1 MASHSNDRILWLCLG
16 VTLFFAARGIAAE
29 LYRVKD
35 LTEIRKVE
43 KEEPV
48 IGQATEDETL
58 ERLSGSSSFD
68 LRAALVSSLPKL
80 SAGCIQSD
88 NLPLYSRSLRIV
100 SERSTKGPTKEL
112 LLDDL
117 ASEDPERRRKALNA
131 LSFLISSTAC
141 KSRPIPSPWFII
153 KPSANALL
161 ALVGRSTVSMRLRD
175 EPTFSALVDCL
186 CNFLSEHT
194 EKTSDIMSPIYPQT
208 RPPGENK
215 ALKTLSSMLP
225 GNILPALEAGVVSR
239 WLTNYPFPCAVRDK
253 SKKRSIVF
261 MMKTWWA
268 DDPAMGSIINTI
280 SSDQEG
286 LNHLRKYGLMGSRM
300 EEHTADIFGNE
311 AHDNEANDPDYNGGL
326 YPVYD
331 SNSDSGS
338 DADSDVWMVDGE
350 ETAGVSPWL
359 GSRPQETTAEE
370 QALRRRRREAMVFS
384 ESSRPLVADN
394 IFHPV
399 SQPNSP
405 EDNWEVGT
413 GASRQSWAYQDPDR
427 TTEQEPDSETTRTPW
442 LLWPF

>member
-35 LTEIRKVE
+35 LTEIRKLE

-48 IGQATEDETL
+48 IGQATEDALRLETL
-58 ERLSGSSSFD
+58 QRLSGSSSFD
-68 LRAALVSSLPKL
+68 LRAA
-80 SAGCIQSD
+80 A
-88 NLPLYSRSLRIV
+88 LRIV
-100 SERSTKGPTKEL
+100 SERSTKGSTKEL

-131 LSFLISSTAC
+131 LSFLISSTA
-141 KSRPIPSPWFII
+141 
-153 KPSANALL
+153 L
-161 ALVGRSTVSMRLRD
+161 GRSTVSTRLRD
-175 EPTFSALVDCL
+175 GPTFSALVDCL

-194 EKTSDIMSPIYPQT
+194 EKTSDIVSPIYPQT

-225 GNILPALEAGVVSR
+225 GNILLALEAGIVSR

-311 AHDNEANDPDYNGGL
+311 THEFRTNEWYYRGG
-326 YPVYD
+326 PWQVYD

-338 DADSDVWMVDGE
+338 DMDSDVWMVDGE

-359 GSRPQETTAEE
+359 GNRPQENTAEE

-399 SQPNSP
+399 NQSSSSG
-405 EDNWEVGT
+405 EDWEVGE
-413 GASRQSWAYQDPDR
+413 RRPSWAN
-427 TTEQEPDSETTRTPW
+427 QEPDEAAEQAEPESETSRSPW